1 MNLSVSPGQLVSHNP
16 TAISQ
21 ASAASATT
29 HVTHTIPYFPS
40 ASDRL
45 GRQGFARI
53 VNRSDRAGTVSIAAY
68 DDGGNSFGPV
78 TLSLDALQTVHFN
91 SVELEDGEAS
101 KGLPEGTGAPS
112 RGDWWLELSS
122 ELDINVLSYIR
133 TPGGFVTSMHDV
145 VPRDA
150 NTYHVAFFNPG
161 SNTAQESLLRLVNP
175 GDDDVSV
182 TIRGIDDQ
190 GDEAPGG
197 AVSLTLPSRAS
208 RTVTAM
214 DLEVGAADLEGSLG
228 DGAGKWRFALA
239 ADRAIMAI
247 SMLSTPTGH
256 LTNLSTDPGLGGEP
270 ASVER
275 LPAPVIEVTGTRE
288 FAFSWTWSAQAGETY
303 AFDYGPR
310 FNGGEWVEECA
321 TLSYSETL
329 EDTIRVAYTTT
340 RDLAAGT
347 VIEARYRYRNSSSCE
362 SGSPGSW
369 SHIGSATVAGGGETQ
384 LPDLVVESTSILD
397 DSLDVNETFTFNVA
411 VHNRGDG
418 QSTATTLRYYRSSNS
433 LITNADTEE
442 GMDTVD
448 ALAADATIRK
458 SISLTAPSNAGTYYY
473 GACVDSVPGE
483 STTTNNCSIG
493 VRVIVDD
500 STNDG
505 APDLV
510 IESVSIDNQTLD
522 AGASF
527 TLNVITRNQGEG
539 PSSST
544 TLHYYRS
551 KNSRISTVDT
561 EIGVDSIGELEYATS
576 NESSSLQTAPSSAG
590 TYYYGACVDSVF
602 GESDTS
608 NNCSIGIP
616 IVVSVPTRADTCTVN
631 LERNASARGIER
643 ITFTPADAT
652 SVDAGTVK
660 SPVVVSSSLD
670 SELDH
675 DIYAVSLEARSRLHV
690 LGIGNLDTEAV
701 AVTNACTEF
710 GFITSD
716 VSSLSEVASSDTNF
730 LLSADL
736 DAGIYF
742 VVVYEWNSRVG
753 DYSLE
758 FALDDKVSQKPN
770 FESIQNQELIVG
782 DSSTVFVPV
791 ADEDGDLQYLRVF
804 TENPES
810 VNAFV
815 HHQSEVWQIELI
827 PVAAG
832 SGTIHVS
839 ATDRRGQVGLTFFE
853 VAVHSSTS
861 PAPHV
866 ITGENDGQLIVT
878 FQTTLNANEI
888 RAYDLELRSKKPQLP
903 WQNIGCVK
911 FENPTSNRVSEDLQ
925 FVVNGLR
932 LGIAVDARYRSRNS
946 ESCDSGNTSPWS
958 ALGSGIV
965 AGTPINEPPAFDDAE
980 PLERSITENAPGGLN
995 TGAPVVAYD
1004 PDGIRDELTYSLGG
1018 PDFDSFVIN
1027 SSTGQ
1032 IRTREEVI
1040 YDYETKSEYQV
1051 EVEAIDVFGKKDS
1064 ALVTIAIDDLDAN
1077 CTVPENVRLNAGDG
1091 RLWARWTPVAQDS
1104 DFAAVLGYQIEYRA
1118 ESATNWSRLDV
1129 GAQNLKFIEIPG
1141 LINDLRYSVR
1151 VRTSGRESECEWSS
1165 PIIGTPTTDTAPR
1178 DSLDFSDRFERS
1190 DRLGPWTFPVP
1201 GRCAEHHGEQLDCS
1215 YKYEKTNPDR
1225 ATITLEYDD
1234 GRPSCTLSLLFS
1246 SITAGSYIDECGD
1259 AGVRVPFE
1267 IAPLEPEMP
1276 LAPQNVEQFNK
1287 LVFGN
1292 RSVLPGFEFGQWFST
1307 GDMLCGTT
1315 TYNGSPVCE
1324 PVHAGVV
1331 ALSGMKQSHGRYKY
1345 EATGTSTAQL
1355 VIEISERSY
1364 CLFFTCGDLEIDKT
1378 RITFSLEFETST
1390 VATYIVT
1397 ICTSGG
1403 KCQVD
1408 GGTLDFE
1415 EGSDE
1420 ELPSFVISPQSPPQ
1434 ERGSDHS
1441 GVAIATPVTTPMI
1454 AGDTQQSVLVRD
1466 SGVFPVNYRPGD
1478 WLEPKDGS
1486 NQRMMIAG
1494 TDHGTTTVASTVQA
1508 TSFSLP
1514 STSHSNV
1521 EPEFTRLVVI
1531 CMQQDNNIPVRGSRF
1546 FSRPRIVTGPV
1557 QSCQRDCVLKGS
1569 KTMQACVWDCED
1581 SSFDREAANATPE
1594 KSSLLSRTIRFAS
1607 ISQASSLEPATQR
1620 VQDMRSYLTRPHVPT
1635 TVYGL
1640 PLASN
1645 D

>member
-1 MNLSVSPGQLVSHNP
+1 M
-16 TAISQ
+16 
-21 ASAASATT
+21 
-29 HVTHTIPYFPS
+29 
-40 ASDRL
+40 
-45 GRQGFARI
+45 
-53 VNRSDRAGTVSIAAY
+53 NRSDRAGTVSIAAY

-145 VPRDA
+145 VPRDT

-239 ADRAIMAI
+239 ADRTIMAI

-321 TLSYSETL
+321 AVSYSETL
-329 EDTIRVAYTTT
+329 EDTIRVTYTTT
-340 RDLAAGT
+340 QDLVAGT

-442 GMDTVD
+442 GTDTVD

-458 SISLTAPSNAGTYYY
+458 SISIATPSSSGTYFY
-473 GACVDSVPGE
+473 GACVDSVSGE
-483 STTTNNCSIG
+483 SDTTNNCSIG
-493 VRVIVDD
+493 VRVTVVD
-500 STNDG
+500 SSNAG
-505 APDLV
+505 APDLIV
-510 IESVSIDNQTLD
+510 ESVSIVDRTLVT
-522 AGASF
+522 GEMF
-527 TLNVITRNQGEG
+527 TLKATIRNQGDG
-539 PSSST
+539 RSRST
-544 TLHYYRS
+544 TLRYYRS
-551 KNSRISTVDT
+551 TNSRISSVDT
-561 EIGVDSIGELEYATS
+561 EIGTDSIGDLEYATS
-576 NESSSLQTAPSSAG
+576 SDSSSLLTAPSSAG
-590 TYYYGACVDSVF
+590 TYYYGACVDTVT

-608 NNCSIGIP
+608 NNCSIGIH
-616 IVVSVPTRADTCTVN
+616 VVISEPMRADACSVN
-631 LERNASARGIER
+631 LERSTSAHGIER
-643 ITFTPADAT
+643 ITFTSADAT
-652 SVDAGTVK
+652 SVEVSTVK
-660 SPVVVSSSLD
+660 SPFIVSAGLD
-670 SELDH
+670 SKLDH
-675 DIYAVSLEARSRLHV
+675 DIYTVTLEERSRLRV
-690 LGIGNLDTEAV
+690 RAMGDLDTEAV

-716 VSSLSEVASSDTNF
+716 VSSLPDVTTSDSNF

-736 DAGIYF
+736 DAGTYF
-742 VVVYEWNSRVG
+742 VVVFEWNSRVG

-758 FALDDKVSQKPN
+758 FALDDEVSHKPN
-770 FESIQNQELIVG
+770 FEHIQNQELIVG
-782 DSSTVFVPV
+782 DSATVFVPV
-791 ADEDGDLQYLRVF
+791 VDADDDLQYLTVF
-804 TENPES
+804 SENPES
-810 VNAFV
+810 INALI
-815 HHQSEVWQIELI
+815 HQQSEVWRIELI

-861 PAPHV
+861 AAPKV
-866 ITGENDGQLIVT
+866 NTGEIDGQLIVN

-911 FENPTSNRVSEDLQ
+911 FENPASNRVSEDLR

-932 LGIAVDARYRSRNS
+932 LGVSVDARYRSRNS
-946 ESCDSGNTSPWS
+946 ESCDSRNTDPWS

-965 AGTPINEPPAFDDAE
+965 AGSPINEPPAFDDAE
-980 PLERSITENAPGGLN
+980 PIERSITENAPGGLN

-1004 PDGIRDELTYSLGG
+1004 PDGIRDELVYSLGG
-1018 PDFDSFVIN
+1018 PDLDSFVIN
-1027 SSTGQ
+1027 PSTGQ
-1032 IRTREEVI
+1032 IRTRQEVI
-1040 YDYETKSEYQV
+1040 YDYETKPKYQV
-1051 EVEAIDVFGKKDS
+1051 EVEAIDVYGKKDS
-1064 ALVTIAIDDLDAN
+1064 AMVTIAIDDLDAN
-1077 CTVPENVRLNAGDG
+1077 CAVPENVRLNAGDG

-1129 GAQNLKFIEIPG
+1129 GARNLQFIEIPG

-1151 VRTSGRESECEWSS
+1151 VRTSGSESECEWSP
-1165 PIIGTPTTDTAPR
+1165 PIIGTPTTDIAPK

-1215 YKYEKTNPDR
+1215 YKYEKTSPDR

-1292 RSVLPGFEFGQWFST
+1292 RSVLPGFEFGQYFPT
-1307 GDMLCGTT
+1307 GNKLCDGPIKSI
-1315 TYNGSPVCE
+1315 NGNPPCE
-1324 PVHAGVV
+1324 PAHSGVV
-1331 ALSGMKQSHGRYKY
+1331 AIPGSSYIGRYKY
-1345 EATGTSTAQL
+1345 EVTGTSTAQL
-1355 VIEISERSY
+1355 DIEISEESD
-1364 CLFFTCGDLEIDKT
+1364 CINWEVGSCEDLESDRT
-1378 RITFSLEFETST
+1378 RVTFELKFETST
-1390 VATYIVT
+1390 VATFTAT
-1397 ICTSGG
+1397 ICITGQA
-1403 KCQVD
+1403 CQVD
-1408 GGTLDFE
+1408 YGTLDFE
-1415 EGSDE
+1415 DGSNEDHLPH
-1420 ELPSFVISPQSPPQ
+1420 ELIPPQSPPQ

-1441 GVAIATPVTTPMI
+1441 GVAIATPVTTPTI

-1466 SGVFPVNYRPGD
+1466 SGVLPVNYRSGD

-1494 TDHGTTTVASTVQA
+1494 TDHGTASVASVGQA

-1514 STSHSNV
+1514 FTSHSNV
-1521 EPEFTRLVVI
+1521 EPEFIRLAVI

-1581 SSFDREAANATPE
+1581 SSFESEMGIAQPE
-1594 KSSLLSRTIRFAS
+1594 KSLLLAHKIRS
-1607 ISQASSLEPATQR
+1607 TSVSQASSLETANKR